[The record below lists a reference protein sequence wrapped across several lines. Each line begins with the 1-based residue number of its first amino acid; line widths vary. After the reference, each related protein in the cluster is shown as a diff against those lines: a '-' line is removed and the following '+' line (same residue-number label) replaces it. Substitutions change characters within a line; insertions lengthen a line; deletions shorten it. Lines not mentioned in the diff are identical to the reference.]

1 MCDVLL
7 QEGDMPRL
15 VDLLATIAKD
25 FVGRS
30 EKILTAQA
38 HVAFH
43 AALEDPRKFPQVYNI
58 LERHAFSPQ

>member
-15 VDLLATIAKD
+15 VDLLATVAKD
-25 FVGRS
+25 FMGRS
-30 EKILTAQA
+30 EKILRAQA

-43 AALEDPRKFPQVYNI
+43 AALDDPRKFPQVYKI
-58 LERHAFSPQ
+58 LETNNFSSQ